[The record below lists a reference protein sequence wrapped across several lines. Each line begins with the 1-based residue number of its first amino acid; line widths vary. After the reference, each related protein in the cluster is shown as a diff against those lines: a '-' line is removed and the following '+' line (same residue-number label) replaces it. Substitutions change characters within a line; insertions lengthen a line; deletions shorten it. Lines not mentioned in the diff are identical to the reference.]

1 MTIFLH
7 LRLPFMRFAKY
18 SIATIASII
27 TSSAA
32 YADDEP
38 RNSIIVIDDF
48 RPKAKRFALSF
59 GVDYGYY
66 AKNTIGLRIIGSP
79 ATDGASSVIFPL
91 SVNQSKQQHVG
102 TFTAGISTSLSDR
115 FTINS
120 KVRALIGRDALS
132 EFGIR
137 KNAQTYYR
145 FGDLSIGASY
155 QLSSPS
161 SSPFYSVFGT
171 YNVLE
176 NSGGNV
182 RLGKSYSVGASASI
196 LSDPLLYTLAVA
208 YADIGTGELSKFH
221 NLGGK
226 YLIVSPNVTF
236 SINQRTS
243 LNGGFSTAISL
254 NGSQPHSDSPD
265 ISTVMYSGIS
275 YRISEDKA
283 LSLSARY
290 GVAGNNSFGISSNI
304 IHKF

>member
-1 MTIFLH
+1 MKFV
-7 LRLPFMRFAKY
+7 KY
-18 SIATIASII
+18 TVATIASII

-32 YADDEP
+32 YANDEQ
-38 RNSIIVIDDF
+38 RNNPIVIDDF
-48 RPKAKRFALSF
+48 RPKAKRFALSL

-66 AKNTIGLRIIGSP
+66 AKSGIGLRIVGSP
-79 ATDGASSVIFPL
+79 GTDGASSVILPL
-91 SVNQSKQQHVG
+91 SVSQNKQQHVG

-120 KVRALIGRDALS
+120 KVRALIGRDTVS

-137 KNAQTYYR
+137 KSEQTYYR

-155 QLSSPS
+155 QLTSPTN
-161 SSPFYSVFGT
+161 SPFYSIFGT

-176 NSGGNV
+176 SSGQNV
-182 RLGKSYSVGASASI
+182 RLGKSYSIGASASI
-196 LSDPLLYTLAVA
+196 LSDPLLYTLAFA
-208 YADIGTGELSKFH
+208 YADIGMGDLSKFH

-226 YLIVSPNVTF
+226 YLIISPNITF

-254 NGSQPHSDSPD
+254 NGNQPHSDSPD
-265 ISTVMYSGIS
+265 ISTVMYSGVS
-275 YRISEDKA
+275 YRLTQEKA
-283 LSLSARY
+283 LSINARY
-290 GVAGNNSFGISSNI
+290 GVAGNDSFGISTNI